1 MGEVEAEAESASA
14 QRKEG
19 EREEME
25 EEEGQDERNREREM
39 QGAMGRGAPVFS
51 LKPTVFS
58 EEVGCIISAAKQPE
72 SVVFISPPSESCL
85 VHDT

>member
-14 QRKEG
+14 RREEE
-19 EREEME
+19 EREEM

-85 VHDT
+85 VHNT